1 MTQTPRMR
9 RLAGRIQE
17 IVAVT
22 LRDQVKDPR
31 VGMITITAARIT
43 PDLRDATVFYT
54 VLGDDADWAA
64 TSAALESAK
73 GVLRS
78 AVGEGTGVR
87 FTPTLTFTPDQVPEV
102 ARHIDDRLP
111 PRSMPEMRTLTEF
124 LRFPKF
130 LTLPT
135 KRELNN
141 VVCANIIWKLQ
152 RRAT

>member
-43 PDLRDATVFYT
+43 PDLHDAIVFYT

-78 AVGEGTGVR
+78 AVGQGTGVR
-87 FTPTLTFTPDQVPEV
+87 FTPTLTFKPDKVPEV
-102 ARHIDDRLP
+102 ARHIDELLSQAKQADEQVARQAASAQYAGERDP
-111 PRSMPEMRTLTEF
+111 YRIPEIPDAPE
-124 LRFPKF
+124 K
-130 LTLPT
+130 
-135 KRELNN
+135 
-141 VVCANIIWKLQ
+141 A
-152 RRAT
+152 

>member
-78 AVGEGTGVR
+78 AVGQGTGVR
-87 FTPTLTFTPDQVPEV
+87 FTPTLTFTPDHVPEV
-102 ARHIDDRLP
+102 ARHMD
-111 PRSMPEMRTLTEF
+111 
-124 LRFPKF
+124 
-130 LTLPT
+130 
-135 KRELNN
+135 ELLSQAKQADEQ
-141 VVCANIIWKLQ
+141 VARQAASAQYAGEKDPYRISEVPDAPDK
-152 RRAT
+152 A

>member
-1 MTQTPRMR
+1 MR

-102 ARHIDDRLP
+102 ARHIDDLLSQAKQADEQVARQAASAQYAGDEDP
-111 PRSMPEMRTLTEF
+111 YRIPEIPEISDASDKT
-124 LRFPKF
+124 
-130 LTLPT
+130 
-135 KRELNN
+135 
-141 VVCANIIWKLQ
+141 
-152 RRAT
+152 